1 MCTAHLNFKK
11 PILNNNFLK
20 HNFWIWL
27 TKNNFGLKNNFGIV
41 EIPLN
46 EKNCKFLQKFL

>member
-27 TKNNFGLKNNFGIV
+27 TNGLKNNFGIV